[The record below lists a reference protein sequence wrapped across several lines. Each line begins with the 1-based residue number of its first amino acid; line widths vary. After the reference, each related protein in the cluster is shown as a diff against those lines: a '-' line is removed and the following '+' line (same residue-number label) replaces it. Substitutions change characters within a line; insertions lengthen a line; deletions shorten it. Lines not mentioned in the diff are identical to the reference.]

1 MIEGRE
7 GGERRTVRRSE
18 DARERTTAGARERE
32 RGRERARE
40 RERERERE
48 TPALCNA
55 AAGVDLGG
63 HPTQAFKSETF
74 IKIY

>member
-1 MIEGRE
+1 MKGGRE
-7 GGERRTVRRSE
+7 ERDVQFVGQRTRASERRR
-18 DARERTTAGARERE
+18 GRERE
-32 RGRERARE
+32 REGERERE
-40 RERERERE
+40 SERERERE
-48 TPALCNA
+48 THALCNA